1 MDVVRRGVEALRG
14 TVTLRGEEGQG
25 TTVTLRVP
33 LTLASI
39 QGFAVGVGDETYVL
53 PLESVQECLEL
64 PRERRGQSGRG
75 VLNLR
80 GQALPYL
87 RLREVLGV
95 PGPRS
100 DRESVVVLGYGEH
113 RAGLVVDELYGEG
126 QRVLK
131 PLDRLCR
138 HPPGVSGSTLL
149 DDGSVGLVLDVPSL
163 LKDAVRRMVGGDL
176 VTGVRAQVV

>member
-1 MDVVRRGVEALRG
+1 MEVVRRGVEALRG

-64 PRERRGQSGRG
+64 PAERHGQSGSG
-75 VLNLR
+75 MLDLR
-80 GQALPYL
+80 GQPLPYL

-95 PGPRS
+95 SGSRLA
-100 DRESVVVLGYGEH
+100 RESVVVLVHGEN
-113 RAGLVVDELYGEG
+113 RAGLVVDALYGEG

-131 PLDRLCR
+131 PLSRFFP

-149 DDGSVGLVLDVPSL
+149 DDGRVGLVLDVPSL
-163 LKDAVRRMVGGDL
+163 LKEAVRRMP
-176 VTGVRAQVV
+176 GV